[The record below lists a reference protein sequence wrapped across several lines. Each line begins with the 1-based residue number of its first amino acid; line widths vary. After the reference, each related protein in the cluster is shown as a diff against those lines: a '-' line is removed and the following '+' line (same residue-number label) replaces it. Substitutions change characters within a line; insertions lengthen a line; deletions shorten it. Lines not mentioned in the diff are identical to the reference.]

1 MRAHACTTDHKNNP
15 FSKRF
20 HRWWVSVFLS
30 LGELQWLAYID
41 SLHIIMQIV
50 QISYELYMH
59 SCHQRYTTSEKIC
72 TMTNYIP
79 WVLQHAEDHQSLTP
93 PWSMYVLQMA
103 MEERWLKDIWNAA
116 LDRGQEGSAYTL
128 AILQFL
134 FLASKH
140 DHFVVVNTCP
150 EKIVL
155 SKQHNQNMGV
165 RK

>member
-1 MRAHACTTDHKNNP
+1 MHYWSQKQSFLKKISQVMSFC
-15 FSKRF
+15 
-20 HRWWVSVFLS
+20 VSEFRRIAVAGLYR
-30 LGELQWLAYID
+30 LTP
-41 SLHIIMQIV
+41 HHQIV

-79 WVLQHAEDHQSLTP
+79 WVLQHAEGHQSLTP

>member
-1 MRAHACTTDHKNNP
+1 
-15 FSKRF
+15 
-20 HRWWVSVFLS
+20 
-30 LGELQWLAYID
+30 
-41 SLHIIMQIV
+41 
-50 QISYELYMH
+50 
-59 SCHQRYTTSEKIC
+59 
-72 TMTNYIP
+72 
-79 WVLQHAEDHQSLTP
+79 
-93 PWSMYVLQMA
+93 MYVLQMA

-155 SKQHNQNMGV
+155 SKQHNQNMGG